1 MKTKKALVLFAFAT
15 LLVFLMIGSVMAQTV
30 NVTCQPEEIYPGEST
45 SITVSCDKGGIGY
58 IKVIQP
64 DGKSSMVG
72 IRIPSGGGSI
82 EKVYPDE
89 FPDFPHPASTE
100 QLGEYRVRVALLGL
114 IWVRVFRVTFF
125 VIPELPLGALM
136 ATTTSLT
143 ALTGIVIA
151 KHFRR
156 KHRLR

>member
-15 LLVFLMIGSVMAQTV
+15 LLMLLMIGSAMAQTV
-30 NVTCQPEEIYPGEST
+30 NVTCHPEEIYPGEST
-45 SITVSCDKGGIGY
+45 TITVSCDKGGIGF

-64 DGKSSMVG
+64 NGKSSMVD
-72 IRIPSGGGSI
+72 IHIPSGGGSI

-89 FPDFPHPASTE
+89 FPDFPHPAGTE
-100 QLGEYRVRVALLGL
+100 QLGEYKVRVALLGL

-125 VIPELPLGALM
+125 VISESPLGPVM
-136 ATTTSLT
+136 VTTASLT
-143 ALTGIVIA
+143 ASIGLITV
-151 KHFRR
+151 KYLKT